1 MYKGIIYCA
10 TSPSNKKYYG
20 QSIGSLEKRVKRHYS
35 SRSSNDNTIFHNAL
49 KKYKDQILWET
60 VEAYEFAERIDLIN
74 KLNEREIYWIE
85 TNKTCISK
93 FGKEFGYNMTEG
105 GQGVKFYH
113 HTEATKEIIRKKLK
127 GKPKSLES
135 RENYRL
141 ANIGENN
148 PMYGKE
154 GELHPRFGKK
164 MTLENKEFLKDLYLD
179 KTFEE
184 RHGEKEAIII
194 KNKISENR
202 RGKGLGEKSLETK
215 EKIKKKLQKR
225 FENQNERD
233 NIKILTRNAMQR
245 PDVKQ
250 NLING
255 IRKYWAEKKA
265 KEVVDSRQENHT
277 SALLSVP
284 MI

>member
-35 SRSSNDNTIFHNAL
+35 SRSSTDNTIFHNAL
-49 KKYKDQILWET
+49 KKYKDQIVWET
-60 VEAYEFAERIDLIN
+60 VEVYEFTERIDLIN

-93 FGKEFGYNMTEG
+93 FGKKFGYNMTEG

-113 HTEATKEIIRKKLK
+113 HTEQTKEKIRNKLK
-127 GKPKSLES
+127 GKPKSLKS

-154 GELHPRFGKK
+154 GWKKGLH
-164 MTLENKEFLKDLYLD
+164 LSEV
-179 KTFEE
+179 
-184 RHGEKEAIII
+184 EKENLRQLYNGKTYEEIHGKEKAIEIRNQLSI
-194 KNKISENR
+194 SLQGKNK
-202 RGKGLGEKSLETK
+202 GKTRTEEVKKQIQTK
-215 EKIKKKLQKR
+215 VKKR
-225 FENQNERD
+225 FENQNEKD

-250 NLING
+250 NQLNG

-265 KEVVDSRQENHT
+265 KLAAAAEMENHT
-277 SALLSVP
+277 F
-284 MI
+284 